1 MERSRKI
8 GFLLKSSEFFP
19 NSTSICCSRNF
30 RTPTCS
36 GWVITL
42 WSRIH
47 LLRSP
52 AMFLPPVQIP
62 SKINSAW
69 LILVWGEILPQTVL
83 IKWVDENKKKKH
95 LSQTS
100 SNMKC
105 WIMLAPNCSVFHA
118 FKSRLDPTSRFGIHC
133 GELEPCSRRKFQNSK
148 RLPGELEVLR
158 GRSCFQVQIDSLGEG
173 FYCPQNNHETPTK

>member
-19 NSTSICCSRNF
+19 NSTSTCCSRNF

-36 GWVITL
+36 GWIITL

-69 LILVWGEILPQTVL
+69 LILVWGKFSPQNGTDQVSRW
-83 IKWVDENKKKKH
+83 KQERKKKH

-100 SNMKC
+100 SNIKC
-105 WIMLAPNCSVFHA
+105 WIMLAPNCSVFRA
-118 FKSRLDPTSRFGIHC
+118 FKSRPDPTSRFGIHR
-133 GELEPCSRRKFQNSK
+133 GELEPCSRRKLQDSK

-158 GRSCFQVQIDSLGEG
+158 GRSWFQVQIDGRGG
-173 FYCPQNNHETPTK
+173 FLLPSN

>member
-19 NSTSICCSRNF
+19 NSTSTCCSRNF

-36 GWVITL
+36 GWIITL

-83 IKWVDENKKKKH
+83 IKWVDENKKKKTPFTNIIQH
-95 LSQTS
+95 EMLDHVSSQLLR
-100 SNMKC
+100 
-105 WIMLAPNCSVFHA
+105 I
-118 FKSRLDPTSRFGIHC
+118 SRLQKPPGSNVAVWDPPRWTWALFSTEITKLKASAWWTWG
-133 GELEPCSRRKFQNSK
+133 PKRKKLFSGANWYF
-148 RLPGELEVLR
+148 RGGFLLP
-158 GRSCFQVQIDSLGEG
+158 S
-173 FYCPQNNHETPTK
+173 N